1 MYKYLYGYNF
11 WKIGWVPFLP
21 TRMKETEQ
29 SRFAMLNCFEE
40 KSSLSKLRSCD
51 LNSDD
56 QRKMKKTKRSKC
68 WTVHCW
74 VEK

>member
-11 WKIGWVPFLP
+11 WKIGWVPFFP
-21 TRMKETEQ
+21 TCMKETEQ

-40 KSSLSKLRSCD
+40 KSSLMKLRSCD

-56 QRKMKKTKRSKC
+56 QRKNEDEEKK
-68 WTVHCW
+68 
-74 VEK
+74 